1 METQRGKQRLLQ
13 LGLPL
18 HNLRIRMP
26 KKYCGYISIIGK
38 PNVGKS
44 TIINSILK
52 KKISITS
59 RKSQTTRN
67 NILGI
72 KTVEDKQMIFIDTP
86 GMHIKSEKTMNKILN
101 RSAQSII
108 DDSDIILFVI
118 QRLSFDKNDELILE
132 KLQESNQK
140 IICIVNK
147 IDQVEDKNKF
157 LPFINEISLKKEFL
171 EIMLIS
177 AKTNN
182 GIDDLVSVIKNN
194 LPENSHIYN
203 DDFELEENNKKF
215 VYSELIR
222 EKIIRKLGDEL
233 PHDTFVEIDKIDDKD
248 DITEVHATIFVNRK
262 SQKQIVIGTK
272 GEVLKDIGKQ
282 ARIEIEQQIS
292 RKVFLKT
299 WVKVKK
305 NWNTDSS
312 FIHSLG
318 VGSNYESK

>member
-1 METQRGKQRLLQ
+1 MS
-13 LGLPL
+13 
-18 HNLRIRMP
+18 
-26 KKYCGYISIIGK
+26 KKYCGYVSIIGK

-44 TIINSILK
+44 SIINSILK

-147 IDQVEDKNKF
+147 IDQVEDKNKL